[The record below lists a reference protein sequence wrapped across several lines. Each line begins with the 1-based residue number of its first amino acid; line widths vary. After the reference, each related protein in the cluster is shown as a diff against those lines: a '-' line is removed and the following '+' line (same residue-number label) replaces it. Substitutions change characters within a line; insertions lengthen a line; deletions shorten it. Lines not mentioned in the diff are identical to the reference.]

1 MFKSIIVAFDGSRNA
16 ERALQIG
23 AELAAR
29 DDAALGICYVVDESH
44 FYIADDLRR
53 MAEVEHIMDPTPQL
67 MVNLEA
73 APETMISDLAR
84 SSGDALRSMQQ
95 YADFL
100 LAQAAKSAERA
111 GVKNVEVE
119 AASGDPA
126 DEVIAW
132 AKQRDADL
140 IVCGNRGLGRWKSML
155 LGSTSSKITQLS
167 ECSCLT
173 VK

>member
-1 MFKSIIVAFDGSRNA
+1 
-16 ERALQIG
+16 
-23 AELAAR
+23 
-29 DDAALGICYVVDESH
+29 
-44 FYIADDLRR
+44 
-53 MAEVEHIMDPTPQL
+53 
-67 MVNLEA
+67 
-73 APETMISDLAR
+73 MISDLAR